1 MRECMH
7 VGAHKEVTEADVAT
21 LAAEEQV
28 KGMVTV
34 ADVAMLA
41 AEEQVTVTV
50 LAAVALQAP
59 GREAELLA
67 TKSSWH
73 SRSPSHQLKT
83 APRSQ

>member
-1 MRECMH
+1 
-7 VGAHKEVTEADVAT
+7 VAT
-21 LAAEEQV
+21 LAVEEQV
-28 KGMVTV
+28 KGMVTG
-34 ADVAMLA
+34 ADVAMPA
-41 AEEQVTVTV
+41 AEEQMTVTV
-50 LAAVALQAP
+50 AAVALQAA

>member
-1 MRECMH
+1 MH

-41 AEEQVTVTV
+41 AEEQVMSVHMAAAATPRVMPTVV
-50 LAAVALQAP
+50 GL
-59 GREAELLA
+59 
-67 TKSSWH
+67 
-73 SRSPSHQLKT
+73 
-83 APRSQ
+83 

>member
-1 MRECMH
+1 MH
-7 VGAHKEVTEADVAT
+7 VGAHKEVTEADVA
-21 LAAEEQV
+21 
-28 KGMVTV
+28 MP
-34 ADVAMLA
+34 A
-41 AEEQVTVTV
+41 AEEQVTVD
-50 LAAVALQAP
+50 AVAPPAAGGEAGREAGREAA

>member
-7 VGAHKEVTEADVAT
+7 VGAHKEATEVDVAT
-21 LAAEEQV
+21 PAAEEQV

-41 AEEQVTVTV
+41 AEEQVTV
-50 LAAVALQAP
+50 AAVALQAP
-59 GREAELLA
+59 GREAKLLA
-67 TKSSWH
+67 TRSSWR

-83 APRSQ
+83 VPRSQ